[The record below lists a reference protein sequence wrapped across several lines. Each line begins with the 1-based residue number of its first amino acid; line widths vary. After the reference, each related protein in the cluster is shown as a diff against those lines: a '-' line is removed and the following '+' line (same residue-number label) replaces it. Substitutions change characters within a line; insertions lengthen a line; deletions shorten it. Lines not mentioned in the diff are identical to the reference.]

1 MNDIRDIK
9 GPVAVTEPA
18 PPWPLWAGAGGLAL
32 AGLTLTGLAVWRWR
46 RLRHSA
52 PRPAEAILTARAA
65 LAALGPDGGTRDDRE
80 YYFQLAAVARDIL
93 DARSAIPA
101 TALTRT
107 EIAAA
112 VDHSALAPAQAEA
125 LCALL
130 ARAEQACFAAA
141 PVTRADRAR
150 DWQTAAAL
158 AAPAARLGGGR
169 P

>member
-1 MNDIRDIK
+1 M
-9 GPVAVTEPA
+9 
-18 PPWPLWAGAGGLAL
+18 
-32 AGLTLTGLAVWRWR
+32 WRWR

-65 LAALGPDGGTRDDRE
+65 LAALGPDGGTHDDRE
-80 YYFQLAAVARDIL
+80 YYFQLAALARAIL
-93 DARSAIPA
+93 HTRSAIPA

-107 EIAAA
+107 EIVAA
-112 VDHSALAPAQAEA
+112 VDRSTPALAPAQAEA
-125 LCALL
+125 LRALL

>member
-18 PPWPLWAGAGGLAL
+18 PVWPLWAGAVGLAL
-32 AGLTLTGLAVWRWR
+32 AGLAVWRWR
-46 RLRHSA
+46 RLRHA
-52 PRPAEAILTARAA
+52 PPRPAEATQAD

-80 YYFQLAAVARDIL
+80 YYFQLAALARAIL
-93 DARSAIPA
+93 HTRSAVPA
-101 TALTRT
+101 TALTLT
-107 EIAAA
+107 EIAAV
-112 VDHSALAPAQAEA
+112 VDRSALGLDPAQTEA

>member
-52 PRPAEAILTARAA
+52 PRPVEAILTA
-65 LAALGPDGGTRDDRE
+65 LAALGPDGGRRDDRE
-80 YYFQLAAVARDIL
+80 YYFQLAALARDIL
-93 DARSAIPA
+93 HTRSAIPA
-101 TALTRT
+101 TALTRI

-112 VDHSALAPAQAEA
+112 LDRSALGLDPAQTQA

>member
-9 GPVAVTEPA
+9 GPVAVTEPG
-18 PPWPLWAGAGGLAL
+18 PVWPLWVGAGGLAL
-32 AGLTLTGLAVWRWR
+32 AGLAVWRWR
-46 RLRHSA
+46 RLRHA
-52 PRPAEAILTARAA
+52 PPPSAEATQAA

-101 TALTRT
+101 TALTLT

-112 VDHSALAPAQAEA
+112 VDRSALAPALAEA
-125 LCALL
+125 LRALL

-158 AAPAARLGGGR
+158 AAPAARLGGSR

>member
-52 PRPAEAILTARAA
+52 PRPVEAILTA
-65 LAALGPDGGTRDDRE
+65 LAALGPDGGTHDDRE
-80 YYFQLAAVARDIL
+80 YYFQLTALARAIL
-93 DARSAIPA
+93 HTRSAIPA